1 MMIKILIFLASI
13 FLFSSCEEKV
23 KPSIIQLPHEQIP
36 AQESWNATITFSD
49 SGRIRAILKANHIM
63 VFQEQGVTILNQG
76 FRVDFYNEAGEHTS
90 FLIADSGR
98 VIEKNKNLEAYGN
111 IIAVS
116 NEGTKVE
123 TSRLFWDNERGKVR
137 SDAFVKVTSPNEVL
151 QGYGFEA
158 DQDLKNYVVYR
169 VSGQAKVEEKK

>member
-1 MMIKILIFLASI
+1 MTIKILIFLASVL
-13 FLFSSCEEKV
+13 LFSSCEEKV
-23 KPSIIQLPHEQIP
+23 KPSIIQLPREQIP

-49 SGRIRAILKANHIM
+49 SGRIRTILKANHIM
-63 VFQEQGVTILNQG
+63 VFQEQEVTILNQG

-137 SDAFVKVTSPNEVL
+137 SDAFVKVTSPNEIL

>member
-1 MMIKILIFLASI
+1 MKFRFFFLILVFSFLA
-13 FLFSSCEEKV
+13 CEDKL
-23 KPSIIQLPHEQIP
+23 KPSIIQLPQTP
-36 AQESWNATITFSD
+36 LPSQESWDAEIIFSD
-49 SGRIRAILKANHIM
+49 SGRVRAILKANHIM
-63 VFQEQGVTILNQG
+63 VFQEQDVTILNEG
-76 FRVDFYNEAGEHTS
+76 FRVDFYDENGKHTS

-98 VIEKNKNLEAYGN
+98 VIEKTKNLEAYGN

-116 NEGTKVE
+116 DEGTKVE

-137 SDAFVKVTSPNEVL
+137 SDAFVKVTSSDEIL

-169 VSGQAKVEEKK
+169 VSGQAKVKEK